1 MAPISRGAEC
11 QYGTALDSGRVAGE
25 REFPGLAAAAAA
37 AAALPVFYCTF
48 DPGALQ
54 LSTTPHPCH
63 FKPITFVPWTGCL
76 STPSIPAQT
85 PQRFARFGAAR
96 RVVHT
101 RAEIPG
107 RAWR

>member
-25 REFPGLAAAAAA
+25 REFPGLAAAAA
-37 AAALPVFYCTF
+37 LFYCTF

-54 LSTTPHPCH
+54 LSTTPHPSH

-85 PQRFARFGAAR
+85 PQRFARFWASR